1 MKINALLISVIA
13 TAYFYLLDGIT
24 ASPLRLQA
32 RADRSNKVIVG
43 YFPNWLYGRYLPSKI
58 DFKRYTHINYAFAIQ
73 NSGGNPIWQDTGVF
87 DDYVQYGFPK
97 LISLAHQA
105 GTKVLISV
113 GGWSGSTGFST
124 MAASASS
131 RKSFVQWNID
141 FVKKFNTDGV
151 DIDWEYPNSVGA
163 GCNAVSDQDVD
174 NFNLLVKELREALDS
189 NFPNSHKEISIA
201 VHITPWGGATKS
213 DDVSGFVPYVD
224 RFHVMAFDVNGAWN
238 STSGPNAPF
247 RAEPGKGYSVG
258 FAQGIEAWN
267 AAGVPY
273 NKLVGGIPF
282 YGRAQTLTVSSN
294 PTTQYNPA
302 VSPNPPLG
310 DSLDGPWTNP
320 YCSKDSSQAS
330 GVWRWANMRSSGLL
344 SSPTTAASPWIRH
357 FDDITQTPW
366 LYNPTNKQ
374 FISYDDPI
382 SLGVKTKYAL
392 DKGLAGLFVWS
403 IEQDNGE
410 LLDAISPM
418 IGGNSPPSAITSGA
432 PSATNTPS
440 QTSTQS
446 ATASVPPT
454 SSSTA
459 TNGSPTGAAGCDS
472 ASTWSSGTV
481 YTSGSLATYQGKLY
495 KAQWWTQ
502 GETPSANGSSW
513 SVWSLV
519 KTC

>member
-330 GVWRWANMRSSGLL
+330 GVWLGLL

-418 IGGNSPPSAITSGA
+418 IVAILLLLPLPVELLLLPIPQVRLA
-432 PSATNTPS
+432 LNLL
-440 QTSTQS
+440 Q
-446 ATASVPPT
+446 ASVPPT

-481 YTSGSLATYQGKLY
+481 YTSGSLATYQG
-495 KAQWWTQ
+495 
-502 GETPSANGSSW
+502 ETPSANGSSW